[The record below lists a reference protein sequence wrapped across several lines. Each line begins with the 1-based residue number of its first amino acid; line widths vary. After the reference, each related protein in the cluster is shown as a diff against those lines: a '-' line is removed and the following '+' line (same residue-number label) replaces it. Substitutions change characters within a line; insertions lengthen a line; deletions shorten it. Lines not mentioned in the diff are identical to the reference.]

1 MPASSDGGAGEGP
14 PDALPAASSVVAGA
28 VRPRTMASLEFPQY
42 RNLFTAGVLVFMAV
56 QAQQIARGQLAY
68 DLTGSNAGLGGVY
81 LGFGVPMLLITPF
94 SGVAADRL
102 PKRTVLLASQACLVG
117 SAGWISIAGALDVL
131 EYWMLVG
138 AAVLQGAGFSAFGPT
153 RVAFT
158 GELVPRGLI
167 GNAVA
172 LTQTSLNSTRV
183 FAPALAGVL
192 IAIESIGTTGVYAIT
207 TVLMTMSLVVTF
219 RLPRRPPAA
228 ASGRTVLGEL
238 SDGIAYT
245 RRDPILKLLIAS
257 SFVMVMAGWP
267 YLAFL
272 PSIANDLFDTGSTG
286 LGLLSSVSAVSA
298 LTVTLWIAGRSR
310 PNQAWRIQSASGI
323 ALAIGLLAVAAAPT
337 FVLCLAAIF
346 LVGGAASSYQA
357 INNTIAL
364 TVADLEYHGRVQSL
378 LMLSFSGFGLAALPL
393 GMVADAIGLR
403 SMFTIMG
410 AICLVTMAVYVAAHR
425 RFRLGGGNLDL
436 ESSPA

>member
-1 MPASSDGGAGEGP
+1 MPASSDGGSGAGP
-14 PDALPAASSVVAGA
+14 PDARPTAPVAPAKPGQ
-28 VRPRTMASLEFPQY
+28 PRTLASLEFPEY
-42 RNLFTAGVLVFMAV
+42 RNLFTAGVLIFMAV

-68 DLTGSNAGLGGVY
+68 ELTGSNTGLGGVY
-81 LGFGVPMLLITPF
+81 LGFGLPMLLITPL

-102 PKRTVLLASQACLVG
+102 PKRTVLLVSQTCLVA
-117 SAGWISIAGALDVL
+117 SAAWISIAGAFDVL

-158 GELVPRGLI
+158 GELVPRRLI

-172 LTQTSLNSTRV
+172 LTQMSLNSTRV
-183 FAPALAGVL
+183 FAPALAGIL
-192 IAIESIGTTGVYAIT
+192 IAIEAVGTTGVYAIT
-207 TVLMTMSLVVTF
+207 TAVMTLALVVTF
-219 RLPRRPPAA
+219 RLPPRPAVA
-228 ASGRTVLGEL
+228 ASGRSVLGEL
-238 SDGIAYT
+238 SDGVAYT
-245 RRDPILKLLIAS
+245 RREPILKMLIVT

-286 LGLLSSVSAVSA
+286 LGLLSSVSAVAA
-298 LTVTLWIAGRSR
+298 LAVTLWIAGRTR
-310 PNQAWRIQSASGI
+310 PNEAWRVQSVSGV
-323 ALAIGLLAVAAAPT
+323 ALGVGLLAVAVAPS
-337 FVLCLAAIF
+337 FAVCLAAIF
-346 LVGGAASSYQA
+346 LVGGAASGYQA
-357 INNTIAL
+357 MNNTIVL

-378 LMLSFSGFGLAALPL
+378 LMLSFSGFGMAALPL
-393 GMVADAIGLR
+393 GMLADEIGLR
-403 SMFTIMG
+403 PMFAIMG
-410 AICLVTMAVYVAAHR
+410 GICLVTMAVYVVVQR